1 MPDDRHHAVRV
12 SKHVLGY
19 SMDWLRDDD
28 TQTLRNLGYRM
39 MGNWGYCGRDDKALA
54 KMKSRRYIAMTSHQA
69 EREERA
75 ETLARLDTLT
85 NATVG
90 ELAIYR
96 TALLDGRWTDSELEV
111 AKVYSDRWR
120 EVDDARVAEHG
131 AFGRV
136 SWEEQRRRRQQR
148 DAERV
153 AREEREREH
162 WTPERIAELIQ
173 QWKAGSN
180 SAMSYSSTVP
190 QWVLT
195 QASATTYLRI
205 TGNEVETSRG
215 ARIGIR
221 AAARLLQMCDRI
233 WANGVDLL
241 YSYDNPGPQIGP
253 YQLQLIDMD
262 KVIIG
267 CHTLLR
273 TTIEEFRPVF
283 MEHALRLR
291 KMDARENDVLAEE
304 LRPILGDT
312 SGAVSN

>member
-1 MPDDRHHAVRV
+1 
-12 SKHVLGY
+12 
-19 SMDWLRDDD
+19 
-28 TQTLRNLGYRM
+28 
-39 MGNWGYCGRDDKALA
+39 
-54 KMKSRRYIAMTSHQA
+54 
-69 EREERA
+69 
-75 ETLARLDTLT
+75 
-85 NATVG
+85 
-90 ELAIYR
+90 
-96 TALLDGRWTDSELEV
+96 
-111 AKVYSDRWR
+111 
-120 EVDDARVAEHG
+120 
-131 AFGRV
+131 
-136 SWEEQRRRRQQR
+136 
-148 DAERV
+148 
-153 AREEREREH
+153 
-162 WTPERIAELIQ
+162 
-173 QWKAGSN
+173 
-180 SAMSYSSTVP
+180 MSYSSTVP